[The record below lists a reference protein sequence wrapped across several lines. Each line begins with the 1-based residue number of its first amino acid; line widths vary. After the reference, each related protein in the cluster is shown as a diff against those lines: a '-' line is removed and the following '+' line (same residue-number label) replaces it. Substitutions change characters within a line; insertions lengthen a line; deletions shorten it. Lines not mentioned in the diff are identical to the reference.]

1 MKYNLMQ
8 IRASANFLFT
18 ASQLIRKGSLDYLVL
33 DYLSEVT
40 MSLLV
45 AAQQKN
51 PELGGWCPDFV
62 SSVGPLLPEVKKQGA
77 NRYIYI

>member
-1 MKYNLMQ
+1 MKPSFNLYEL
-8 IRASANFLFT
+8 ISLKIAA
-18 ASQLIRKGSLDYLVL
+18 QLVHKGKLDFLVL

-51 PELGGWCPDFV
+51 AELGGWCPDFA
-62 SSVGPLLPEVKKQGA
+62 SSIGPLLPDIKKQGA
-77 NRYIYI
+77 S